1 MALIAKRKLHQTWR
15 EAVAARA
22 SGTDAET
29 DCLAAFEAI
38 LAAGKTEAEAAFR
51 ALGAHSLLWDVQGPT
66 DPGPATAPA
75 RAAEALD
82 PHRVPNV

>member
-22 SGTDAET
+22 SGTDADA
-29 DCLAAFEAI
+29 DCLTTFDAI

-51 ALGAHSLLWDVQGPT
+51 ALGAYSLLWDVQGPT
-66 DPGPATAPA
+66 DPGLATAPE
-75 RAAEALD
+75 RAAEARD